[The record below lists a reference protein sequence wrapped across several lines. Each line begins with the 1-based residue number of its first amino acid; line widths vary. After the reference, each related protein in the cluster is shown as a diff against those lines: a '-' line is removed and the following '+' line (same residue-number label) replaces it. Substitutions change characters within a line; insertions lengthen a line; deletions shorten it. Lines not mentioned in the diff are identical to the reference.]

1 MPNKP
6 PTHDPQSGELNPEY
20 EKLTGEPNPL
30 APNMI
35 SKGPNKKGMDWG
47 PRSPVIYTSI
57 AEGDPDLQKPKA
69 LGVHDETEV
78 SLMIDHKEDQIVID
92 ITDDR
97 YDGQMVAI
105 EKWGGELRV
114 LVWADEAGE
123 PPYIITFNET
133 EPEEAK

>member
-6 PTHDPQSGELNPEY
+6 
-20 EKLTGEPNPL
+20 EKQN

-47 PRSPVIYTSI
+47 AKSPVIYTSVT
-57 AEGDPDLQKPKA
+57 EGDPDLQQVPA
-69 LGVHDETEV
+69 LGVHDKDEV
-78 SLMIDHKEDQIVID
+78 SIEIDHREDQIVID
-92 ITDDR
+92 ITDDK

-123 PPYIITFNET
+123 PPYIIKFNET